1 MPGPPGARP
10 AGPGVAA
17 ERGRPPA
24 PGDRPP
30 ERGRRDTGD
39 GRPSRPRHRNAQPP
53 NFDLCVALAGR
64 AGPFGDRHPFRTSRA
79 ASRGCAANRRIAAAV
94 PGASTPPV
102 DRGPRSGGPP
112 GPGGCSPFARDW
124 RPPRTS
130 RPGRRA
136 AGSRSPGAAGSAPP
150 VGPLPP
156 GPARTGDGVGDRG
169 RRLPLEPPFPLG
181 PDHRGPPRPV
191 RPARVEPRRRRRRP
205 PLDPPVPVVGTR
217 RGAQVGVMPPPRVG
231 GNGRSRPRRT
241 SPRCR
246 PPVPPGCPS
255 PAGGR
260 PPPASVRVSHTPR
273 WVNTASAV
281 TTLTAWNG
289 SPKVEAAGVLAV
301 RNPTAWADPSPRPR
315 PNWAMA
321 RSDRQPAGR
330 ATVLRQSRATGG
342 GGRPRGSGIRANAPA
357 RDGGGGREASMRA
370 AAYTRLTTARQV
382 HPANGPGCSVQGH
395 AEIELGPWSIGVK
408 HYSSRLW
415 SRVGSTVELPRLRR
429 STPCVAL
436 L

>member
-156 GPARTGDGVGDRG
+156 GP
-169 RRLPLEPPFPLG
+169 G
-181 PDHRGPPRPV
+181 PDWGWRRRPRPSSPPRAAVPARPGPPGPAPASPTGTRRATPTSPPSAA
-191 RPARVEPRRRRRRP
+191 RPARARCWYPSRCPGRRHATAAGRGERAVPSPSHVAAMPAASASWLSFTRGRSSPAGVGARVAHAPVGEHGVGRHHLPGRGQNPRPPQRRLVRVRRP
-205 PLDPPVPVVGTR
+205 GHLHRPQHG
-217 RGAQVGVMPPPRVG
+217 RVG
-231 GNGRSRPRRT
+231 GGEGGQQVGPGDL
-241 SPRCR
+241 
-246 PPVPPGCPS
+246 PPG
-255 PAGGR
+255 AAAGR
-260 PPPASVRVSHTPR
+260 P
-273 WVNTASAV
+273 AV
-281 TTLTAWNG
+281 DVVAGEDNG
-289 SPKVEAAGVLAV
+289 
-301 RNPTAWADPSPRPR
+301 
-315 PNWAMA
+315 
-321 RSDRQPAGR
+321 
-330 ATVLRQSRATGG
+330 
-342 GGRPRGSGIRANAPA
+342 
-357 RDGGGGREASMRA
+357 
-370 AAYTRLTTARQV
+370 
-382 HPANGPGCSVQGH
+382 
-395 AEIELGPWSIGVK
+395 LG
-408 HYSSRLW
+408 
-415 SRVGSTVELPRLRR
+415 
-429 STPCVAL
+429 
-436 L
+436 